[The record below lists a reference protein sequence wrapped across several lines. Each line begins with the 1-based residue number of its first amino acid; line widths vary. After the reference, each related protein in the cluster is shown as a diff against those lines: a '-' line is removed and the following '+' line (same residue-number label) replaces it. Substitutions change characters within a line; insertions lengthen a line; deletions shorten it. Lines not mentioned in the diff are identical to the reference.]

1 MPQVEPKRQANSQ
14 GLESHK
20 ITDMSAPLL
29 EFSVPSWSSWQAST
43 SADAQQ
49 PDVSAIPAML
59 RRRLNLLGRACASQA
74 LPYLK
79 EQPELPIVYC
89 SQHGDI
95 ERTLNILLELAK
107 TGDISPMNFS
117 LAVHNAVCGVMSI
130 HAGVRGPINSIAAGE
145 DYMLP
150 VLIEALGLLNE
161 NHSRVLCVV
170 CDVPLPDIYQS
181 ENSQPSTAFAS
192 AFLVERAKETVL
204 QLRPGEGHHEPH
216 AESASALQFCR
227 FLEQSNS
234 QAITLRHNGMHWSLD
249 RNQ

>member
-1 MPQVEPKRQANSQ
+1 
-14 GLESHK
+14 
-20 ITDMSAPLL
+20 MSAGPL
-29 EFSVPSWSSWQAST
+29 EFSVPSWSSWTASENAET
-43 SADAQQ
+43 QQ

-95 ERTLNILLELAK
+95 ERTLNILVELAK

-117 LAVHNAVCGVMSI
+117 LAVHNAICGVMSI
-130 HAGVRGPINSIAAGE
+130 HAGVRGPINCIAAGE

-170 CDVPLPDIYQS
+170 CDVPLPDIYRS
-181 ENSQPSTAFAS
+181 DMSQPNAAFAA
-192 AFLVERAKETVL
+192 AFLVERTKDAIL
-204 QLRPGEGHHEPH
+204 QLRPYDGPERHVQT
-216 AESASALQFCR
+216 ASAQQFCH
-227 FLEQSNS
+227 FLGHETT
-234 QAITLRHNGMHWSLD
+234 QAITLQHNGVAWSLD
-249 RNQ
+249 RAR